1 MNKLDYQMNQLFAMA
16 DRTLEILA
24 QFSRPFLVRL
34 VINDRQLGWRERFL
48 KGASLYTYDYIA
60 LFDQDAV

>member
-1 MNKLDYQMNQLFAMA
+1 VNKLDYQMNRLFVMA

-34 VINDRQLGWRERFL
+34 AINDRQLGWPEHFL
-48 KGASLYTYDYIA
+48 KDASLYTCDYIA
-60 LFDQDAV
+60 LFDQGAV